1 MTGLADLS
9 QYIFATGTV
18 LLVLAFVLHVAHTT
32 ALALGRRS
40 TGSFG
45 FGRRLAASGAGTD
58 TAITLEGPGGA
69 STSNMQPAS
78 AVLAE
83 GSDASSGYV
92 GSGSGVGFA
101 GGASGPAMG
110 SGSAQSI
117 SASMDS
123 ESTAAGSIAIGLTW
137 AAAIMIGLSMAIR
150 AYIVGRGPWGNM
162 YEFSV
167 AFAFGIIGGYLF
179 LQRRYPIRSIG
190 FLPLG
195 VALFLIGYAATLPST
210 IEPLVPALQN
220 PPLITIH
227 VAMAMISYGI
237 FATSFGAAVAYLA
250 QGPNDRFSWL
260 PSHKVLD
267 EVAYRA
273 VIIGFPI
280 FATLIILG
288 SWWASI
294 AWGRYWGW
302 DPKETSALVTWLIYA
317 VYLHARNQRGWAG
330 RPAALILVIGFAA
343 VVFTYYG
350 NLFFA
355 GLHSYSGLPG

>member
-1 MTGLADLS
+1 MKGLADLS
-9 QYIFATGTV
+9 QYIFATGAV
-18 LLVLAFVLHVAHTT
+18 LLVLGFVLHVVHTT
-32 ALALGRRS
+32 VLGAGRRAV
-40 TGSFG
+40 GSLA
-45 FGRRLAASGAGTD
+45 FGRGLAAAGAGSGTS
-58 TAITLEGPGGA
+58 ITLGGPGGA
-69 STSNMQPAS
+69 STSNSRPAS
-78 AVLAE
+78 AIM
-83 GSDASSGYV
+83 DQRASSGLLG
-92 GSGSGVGFA
+92 GS
-101 GGASGPAMG
+101 
-110 SGSAQSI
+110 SGSAGR
-117 SASMDS
+117 SAVLSGDS
-123 ESTAAGSIAIGLTW
+123 GSTTAGSIAIGLTW

-167 AFAFGIIGGYLF
+167 AFAFGIVGGYLF

-195 VALFLIGYAATLPST
+195 VALFLVGYAATLPST

-250 QGPNDRFSWL
+250 QGPNDRYAWL

-355 GLHSYSGLPG
+355 GLHSYSGL